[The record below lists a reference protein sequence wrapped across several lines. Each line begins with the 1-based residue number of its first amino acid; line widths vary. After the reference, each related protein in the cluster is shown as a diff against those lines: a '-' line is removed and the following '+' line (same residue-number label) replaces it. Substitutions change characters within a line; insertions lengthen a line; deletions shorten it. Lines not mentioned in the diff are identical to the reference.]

1 MALTGHLSDL
11 SLSELIEFFCNQRK
25 LGLLS
30 VHYPRGSGAFYLQN
44 GSVVDAKIGTLR
56 GIDAVYYALT
66 LPNAAFEFKGAAE
79 PSERTINQPWTQ
91 VVLEGLR
98 RLDEGIIPA
107 EAFPDVPLGA
117 TEPVKEEPAAGQV
130 AEPFV
135 ASDQVAES
143 LVASDEVAEPSVPG
157 HNETQAPPFLALI
170 NPRVANRRKPLIAGL
185 AAAAVLVSVAVIG
198 VPAGW
203 YARGKAAAAAS
214 QPNKLS
220 PANSQTA
227 EAKRPANDPQPNS
240 SAADLHANDATV
252 LAAKRQREKDRARAR
267 EEKANASAAD
277 AENTS
282 AAVAKAS
289 PATAGDSKGQKK
301 VTVQVSYDDS
311 GRVVQASGTDP
322 TALRIAR
329 QKRFPAG
336 KAGTATV
343 TIPIN

>member
-30 VHYPRGSGAFYLQN
+30 VHYPQGSGSFFLQN
-44 GSVVDAKIGTLR
+44 GSVVDAKIGSLR

-79 PSERTINQPWTQ
+79 PTERTINQPWTQ

-98 RLDEGIIPA
+98 RLDEGITPTD
-107 EAFPDVPLGA
+107 AFPDEPQAAAPTIAEVAVEKPA
-117 TEPVKEEPAAGQV
+117 TSDVV
-130 AEPFV
+130 AEPPR
-135 ASDQVAES
+135 ASGEEAPVPAFLS
-143 LVASDEVAEPSVPG
+143 LIKP
-157 HNETQAPPFLALI
+157 T
-170 NPRVANRRKPLIAGL
+170 VANSRKPLIAGL
-185 AAAAVLVSVAVIG
+185 AALAVLISVAAIG

-203 YARGKAAAAAS
+203 YGRNKAAAAAN
-214 QPNKLS
+214 QPNKLAPVTAP
-220 PANSQTA
+220 PADVKQSANEPEPNSAVADPHAA
-227 EAKRPANDPQPNS
+227 EA
-240 SAADLHANDATV
+240 AA
-252 LAAKRQREKDRARAR
+252 LAAKHQRDKERARAR
-267 EEKANASAAD
+267 EERA
-277 AENTS
+277 NTS
-282 AAVAKAS
+282 PTDQTATAAVVK
-289 PATAGDSKGQKK
+289 PGPGATADSKPAQKK
-301 VTVQVSYDDS
+301 VTIQVSYDES
-311 GRVVQASGTDP
+311 GRVVQASGADP